1 MFLLPT
7 DDEEISLSTEA
18 ESAEIQDSPMNNLV
32 ASSHEEPLQDAV
44 DTTGSYKSE
53 KPRESNT
60 LAIADNGSLEL
71 AKPVEEVAGTT
82 EAGEDHGTVSMGPD
96 RAGELLGPGQEDSEP
111 TLSAEE
117 LAMGLDLGGE
127 ARPLGLLQD
136 GEALDSI
143 GDPVAQTKTEGQE
156 EEKGQMEEEVGRDI
170 SALGQLEDRLQL
182 PPSMKRKNRPCSLPV
197 SELETVI
204 ASACSDPETPRTHY
218 IHIHTLLHSMPLTQD
233 DSPPEDEGTKEEFT
247 LKNTLEKDGLSE
259 GDRVAA
265 ELPAL
270 EEGFENH
277 EGTTVG
283 MVHPGLS
290 GLANTS
296 VPNTGSE
303 SDSSPRQGGD
313 HSFEGCD
320 MSCCSPSCYS
330 SSCYSTSC
338 YSSSC
343 YSGSCYNGSR
353 FTSHTRFSSLD
364 SAKISESTVFSS
376 QDDDEE
382 NSAFE
387 SVPDSVQSPEL
398 DVESV
403 NVIGPWQEQPT
414 TPTRSMARTV
424 DGLESPVAG
433 PSNHREG

>member
-7 DDEEISLSTEA
+7 DDEEISVSTEA
-18 ESAEIQDSPMNNLV
+18 ESAEIQDSPMNSLV
-32 ASSHEEPLQDAV
+32 ASSHEEPLQGA
-44 DTTGSYKSE
+44 TETSRCYKSE
-53 KPRESNT
+53 KPRESST
-60 LAIADNGSLEL
+60 LATAENRSLEL

-82 EAGEDHGTVSMGPD
+82 EAGEDHSTVYMGPD
-96 RAGELLGPGQEDSEP
+96 RAGELLGPGQEDTEP
-111 TLSAEE
+111 TLSVEE

-127 ARPLGLLQD
+127 AHPPGLLQD
-136 GEALDSI
+136 GEAIDST
-143 GDPVAQTKTEGQE
+143 GDPMAQTKTEGQK
-156 EEKGQMEEEVGRDI
+156 EEKGQMEEEVGGDI
-170 SALGQLEDRLQL
+170 SALRQLEDRLQH
-182 PPSMKRKNRPCSLPV
+182 PASMKRKNRPCCLPV
-197 SELETVI
+197 SKLETVI
-204 ASACSDPETPRTHY
+204 TSACSDPETPRTHY

-233 DSPPEDEGTKEEFT
+233 DIPQEDEGTKEEST
-247 LKNTLEKDGLSE
+247 LKNTLERDGLSE

-277 EGTTVG
+277 EGATIGT
-283 MVHPGLS
+283 MHLGLS
-290 GLANTS
+290 GLANSS
-296 VPNTGSE
+296 VPSTGSE

-320 MSCCSPSCYS
+320 TSSCSPSCYS

-343 YSGSCYNGSR
+343 YSGSCYNDSR

-376 QDDDEE
+376 QDEEEE

-387 SVPDSVQSPEL
+387 SVSDSVQSPEL
-398 DVESV
+398 DPESV
-403 NVIGPWQEQPT
+403 NVIGPWQEET
-414 TPTRSMARTV
+414 TTSARSVARTL

-433 PSNHREG
+433 PSNQREG